1 LPAGL
6 KFALLDVL
14 KSEFMKK
21 VEKEK
26 LWALSIDEKIEYSI
40 RIIRE
45 ALNRFSNDAL
55 YIAWTGGK
63 DSTTTLWL
71 YKEVCQKLGCL
82 VPKAIFIDDGFVFKE
97 TLDLMDRVKTLWNVQ
112 VVILKNADI
121 LEKIEK
127 AGDPVQ
133 VSTLNNKNR
142 QEISGLGYDKP
153 SFKLEPES
161 LIGTHLLKTVPLKV
175 FLETYDVLALSTGI
189 RWDEHRAREDEDFFS
204 PRNDPDYIRV
214 HPILHLKEADIWRI
228 INANN
233 IPFCDLYAQGYRS
246 LGAKNTTT
254 KTSNTQAWEQD
265 KNGPSER
272 AGRDQTKEDI
282 IARLRAL
289 GYM

>member
-1 LPAGL
+1 
-6 KFALLDVL
+6 
-14 KSEFMKK
+14 MKK
-21 VEKEK
+21 VEQEG
-26 LWALSIDEKIEYSI
+26 LWALSIDEKIEYSK
-40 RIIRE
+40 RIIKK

-71 YKEVCQKLGCL
+71 YKEVCQKIGCL

-97 TLDLMDRVKTLWNVQ
+97 TLELVDRVKTLWNVQ

-127 AGDPVQ
+127 AGDTVQ

-142 QEISGLGYDKP
+142 QEIIWLGYDKP

-161 LIGTHLLKTVPLKV
+161 LIGTHLLKTVPLKI
-175 FLETYDVLALSTGI
+175 FLETQVVLALSTGI
-189 RWDEHRAREDEDFFS
+189 RWDEHKAREDEDFFS
-204 PRNDPDYIRV
+204 PSNDPDYIRV

-233 IPFCDLYAQGYRS
+233 IPFCDLYAKGYRS
-246 LGAKNTTT
+246 LGAGNSTLKI
-254 KTSNTQAWEQD
+254 SNTPAWEQD
-265 KNGPSER
+265 LENTSER
-272 AGRDQTKEDI
+272 QGRDQAKEEI